1 MTDLSF
7 SQLRTSSLRQN
18 GSYDVTDSLT
28 QFKALTANIV
38 FYVLSTSNVCRSL
51 SVAQMSTSSC

>member
-1 MTDLSF
+1 LTDLSF
-7 SQLRTSSLRQN
+7 SQMRTSSLRQN

-28 QFKALTANIV
+28 QFNTV
-38 FYVLSTSNVCRSL
+38 FYVFSTWNVCRSL